1 MLQVSYLFKLVW
13 YAIFFHNDIAIIIL
27 GLIRETFNNL
37 DGTKLPPICIFK
49 EKQMPHGEQVPT
61 GIVVW
66 FQKNGWM
73 DLDLMLKYVDY
84 LNDIR
89 SKNGTQR
96 NSTMLVYDSFKGHLG
111 ESVKSILH
119 KSGIDLAVIP
129 GSLTSIC

>member
-27 GLIRETFNNL
+27 GLIRETFNDL
-37 DGTKLPPICIFK
+37 DSTKLPPICIFK
-49 EKQMPHGEQVPT
+49 GKRMPHGEQVPT

-73 DLDLMLKYVDY
+73 DSDLMLKYVDY

-89 SKNGTQR
+89 SKNGT
-96 NSTMLVYDSFKGHLG
+96 
-111 ESVKSILH
+111 
-119 KSGIDLAVIP
+119 
-129 GSLTSIC
+129 